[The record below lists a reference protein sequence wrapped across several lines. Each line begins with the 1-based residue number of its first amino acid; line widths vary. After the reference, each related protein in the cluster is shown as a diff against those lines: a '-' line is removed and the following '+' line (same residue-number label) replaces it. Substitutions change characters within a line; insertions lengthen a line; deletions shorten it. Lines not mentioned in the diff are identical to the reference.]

1 MNSSGTHRASRLE
14 DVLDVVAIGAS
25 LGGLDA
31 VRALL
36 RNIPENFMAPIV
48 IAQHRMSD
56 PDGLLVD
63 LLGGQSRL
71 PVLEPDDKE
80 PIQCGHVYV
89 APPDYHLIV
98 EHGYFAL
105 STDAAVCHARPSIDV
120 LFESVALSYGALA
133 IGVVLTGSSRDGAD
147 GARAVKAAGGRVL
160 VQDPRTAWSPV
171 APKAVLATTAA
182 DAVLDID
189 GLAEKLVALCAR
201 RDSEEDPR
209 AALRRAAF

>member
-1 MNSSGTHRASRLE
+1 MSSSGTHRASRLE
-14 DVLDVVAIGAS
+14 AILDVVVVGAS

-31 VRALL
+31 LRALL
-36 RNIPENFMAPIV
+36 RNIPEDFAAPIV

-63 LLGGQSRL
+63 LLAGQSRL
-71 PVLEPDDKE
+71 PVSEPDDKE
-80 PIQCGHVYV
+80 PIECGHVYV
-89 APPDYHLIV
+89 APADYHLIV

-105 STDAAVCHARPSIDV
+105 STDEAVCHARPSIDV

-133 IGVVLTGSSRDGAD
+133 IAVVLTGSSRDGAD
-147 GARAVKAAGGRVL
+147 GARAIKAAGGRVL

-171 APKAVLATTAA
+171 APKAVLTSTAA

-189 GLAEKLVALCAR
+189 GLADRLVDLCAR
-201 RDSEEDPR
+201 RDQGDTR
-209 AALRRAAF
+209 AALRRAAP

>member
-1 MNSSGTHRASRLE
+1 MSCSGTRRASRLE
-14 DVLDVVAIGAS
+14 EALDVVAIGAS

-36 RNIPENFMAPIV
+36 RNIPEDFTAPIV
-48 IAQHRMSD
+48 VAQHRMND

-63 LLGGQSRL
+63 LLAGQSRL
-71 PVLEPDDKE
+71 PVSEPDDKE
-80 PIQCGHVYV
+80 PILCGHVYV

-98 EHGYFAL
+98 ERGYFAL
-105 STDAAVCHARPSIDV
+105 STDEAVCHARPSIDV
-120 LFESVALSYGALA
+120 LFESVALSYGPLA
-133 IGVVLTGSSRDGAD
+133 IAVVLTGSSRDGAE

-171 APKAVLATTAA
+171 APKAVLATTAV

-189 GLAEKLVALCAR
+189 GLGAKLTALCAR
-201 RDSEEDPR
+201 AATTER
-209 AALRRAAF
+209 ASAPLRVAR